1 MLKYIFTGA
10 AAIFIAAG
18 SAAAQCL
25 VSGSSNEG
33 KLLAFY
39 TAPIAFGPATA
50 PGFLGAGTIRI
61 GVEGEYLPSPSAAIQ
76 QTGQCFTQKSEH
88 TTLSSFFGRPRVT
101 ASLPGGFSIEASY
114 LPPIKVADA
123 KPNLGSF
130 AASENHHFE
139 ILPELGG
146 ADVMLR
152 GHATVGN
159 VKGPITCPSSSLQQ
173 SSSTAPCY
181 GTSPSND
188 TFRPDMLGAEV
199 VAGIAPPTG
208 RFSYYVGAGVNRID
222 PHFQVGFRDGTGH
235 LDSTRVQLTS
245 PLIRG
250 TLLAGVT
257 AKWLSRLDLGLQV
270 YSVPGDATTFRI
282 NGGWR
287 SR

>member
-1 MLKYIFTGA
+1 MLKFFAGA
-10 AAIFIAAG
+10 AAIFISTG

-50 PGFLGAGTIRI
+50 PGFLGAGVIRV

-76 QTGQCFTQKSEH
+76 HTGQCFTQKSEH

-139 ILPELGG
+139 ALPQLGG

-152 GHATVGN
+152 AHATVGN
-159 VKGPITCPSSSLQQ
+159 VKGPITCPNNSLQQ

-188 TFRPDMLGAEV
+188 TFHPDMLGAEL

-235 LDSTRVQLTS
+235 MDSTRVQLES

-250 TLLAGVT
+250 TVLAGVT
-257 AKWLSRLDLGLQV
+257 ARWLSRLDLGLQL